1 MTLQE
6 ILPAMRRLS
15 LDERL
20 ILLEVLTRSIRA
32 ELTAPRPAENVLP
45 FVTLRGALKP
55 DGPTPTDEELK
66 DGHGDHLIEKY
77 L

>member
-6 ILPAMRRLS
+6 ILPELRRLS

-20 ILLEVLTRSIRA
+20 ILLEALTRSVR
-32 ELTAPRPAENVLP
+32 EDFSAPQKALDVVP

-55 DGPTPTDEELK
+55 NGPMPTDEELK
-66 DGHGDHLIEKY
+66 DDYVDYLIEKY